1 LAFPSCHQSI
11 IQPVRGRSLIGL
23 IVRGISSENV
33 VGFQWKLRIFSTG
46 PVTWKEDTAPAEKA
60 AAAIAAL
67 EKERAVKPVGGKKA
81 EPKGKA
87 IEAPAALTPP
97 GINPAVLHKIDGEQV
112 VLAET
117 QIESLLAGRVEPEPH
132 SAAAGPGEDPR
143 DQIAHFAT
151 KLSDSWDQYEATRPE
166 TTKLLTST
174 QPKVEEK

>member
-1 LAFPSCHQSI
+1 VWILPTFKS
-11 IQPVRGRSLIGL
+11 
-23 IVRGISSENV
+23 
-33 VGFQWKLRIFSTG
+33 
-46 PVTWKEDTAPAEKA
+46 VTWKEDTAPAEKT

-67 EKERAVKPVGGKKA
+67 EKEGAVKLVGEKKA

-87 IEAPAALTPP
+87 IEAPAALTSPW
-97 GINPAVLHKIDGEQV
+97 INPAVLHKIDGEPV

-117 QIESLLAGRVEPEPH
+117 QIESPLAGRVEPDPH
-132 SAAAGPGEDPR
+132 SAAAELPTAGPGEDLR

-151 KLSDSWDQYEATRPE
+151 KLSDSWDQYEAARTE